1 MLKIKGILVG
11 ESQTGKTCL
20 LNKLIKD
27 KFEPTI
33 STNVAE
39 NLSKDF
45 IINNQTITFELWD
58 TAGQEK
64 FRVLNKIFYKNA
76 EIAFLV
82 YDVTTKET
90 FEELKAFWMEH
101 VLQYANTDVGIYYIN
116 IFSINYN
123 SSI

>member
-27 KFEPTI
+27 KFEPTTI

-45 IINNQTITFELWD
+45 IINNQKIT
-58 TAGQEK
+58 
-64 FRVLNKIFYKNA
+64 
-76 EIAFLV
+76 
-82 YDVTTKET
+82 
-90 FEELKAFWMEH
+90 
-101 VLQYANTDVGIYYIN
+101 
-116 IFSINYN
+116 
-123 SSI
+123 

>member
-27 KFEPTI
+27 KFEPTTI

-45 IINNQTITFELWD
+45 IINNQKITFELWD

-82 YDVTTKET
+82 YDVTNKDT
-90 FEELKAFWMEH
+90 FDELKSFWMEH
-101 VLQYANTDVGIYYIN
+101 VLQYANNDVCIHNTLI
-116 IFSINYN
+116 
-123 SSI
+123 